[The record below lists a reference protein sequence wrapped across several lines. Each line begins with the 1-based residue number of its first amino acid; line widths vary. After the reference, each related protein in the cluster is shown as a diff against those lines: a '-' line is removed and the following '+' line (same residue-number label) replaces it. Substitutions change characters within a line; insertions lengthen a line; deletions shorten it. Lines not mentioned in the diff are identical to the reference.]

1 MRTMRKR
8 LPHLFRTSSMI
19 VAGLLTAPAPAPAVD
34 FEPEFSAAENRL
46 KTRNAFDSLKRAKAR
61 RAFDALPPAERERLL
76 SSRTRKAAPS
86 VAKTGIFLRDES
98 DDCRNTPSYS
108 ENSVG
113 FRIGVTPDGLK
124 FSGGGGEPLR
134 APYSSMHKGAG
145 FCDFSRHGMRPAVRP
160 DPGERRDSLPAANTP
175 APFNSRY
182 IPASALGESLRK
194 QRYTDEQQAQPASP
208 PPVMSDTYRE
218 GRSSRTPH
226 LPGRVIVTTPGG
238 GLRFKP

>member
-1 MRTMRKR
+1 MRKR

-19 VAGLLTAPAPAPAVD
+19 VAGLLTAPAPAPAAD
-34 FEPEFSAAENRL
+34 LDSEFSAADNRL
-46 KTRNAFDSLKRAKAR
+46 KTRNAFDSLSRAKAR
-61 RAFDALPPAERERLL
+61 RAFSALPPADRERLL
-76 SSRTRKAAPS
+76 SSRIRKAAPDA
-86 VAKTGIFLRDES
+86 AKTGISLRDES
-98 DDCRNTPSYS
+98 DDCRNMPSYS

-124 FSGGGGEPLR
+124 FSGGGGESLR
-134 APYSSMHKGAG
+134 PPYSAMPKGIG
-145 FCDFSRHGMRPAVRP
+145 FCDFSRHGRTTAVRP
-160 DPGERRDSLPAANTP
+160 DPGARRDSLPAANIP
-175 APFNSRY
+175 APFNSRH

-194 QRYTDEQQAQPASP
+194 QRYADEQQAQPASP
-208 PPVMSDTYRE
+208 PPLPFTADTYRE